1 MDLIKKEQLKR
12 LLREV
17 KDRSLSRRRK
27 MAAVNRILAQYHPAK
42 HVPELTGLLYDPGMN
57 KASRGLILMMLFA
70 IAIGHPAEAA
80 AAGTALKKFAA
91 DPRQP
96 QDLRDNAFESLM
108 LMGWAK
114 PAVKA

>member
-1 MDLIKKEQLKR
+1 MDLKKKEQLKR

-27 MAAVNRILAQYHPAK
+27 MAAVNRILAQYHPAQ

-57 KASRGLILMMLFA
+57 KAARGLILMMLFA

-80 AAGTALKKFAA
+80 AAGLALKRFAA